1 MSQKDE
7 LEMLTVIECRAI
19 EYIREMQEYTINDNQ
34 ALLKEEQK
42 CKKNYAS
49 ERTARTMEKDANE
62 YARKKEEYFLRS
74 KQSVITAGRRSMHI
88 SKKAETKKIEKA
100 PERDEDAENM
110 LKYLG
115 EVAVDLN
122 EVIKKA
128 K

>member
-1 MSQKDE
+1 
-7 LEMLTVIECRAI
+7 
-19 EYIREMQEYTINDNQ
+19 
-34 ALLKEEQK
+34 
-42 CKKNYAS
+42 
-49 ERTARTMEKDANE
+49 MEKDANE
-62 YARKKEEYFLRS
+62 YARKKEEYALRS
-74 KQSVITAGRRSMHI
+74 TQSVITAGRRSMHI
-88 SKKAETKKIEKA
+88 SKKAATKKIEKA